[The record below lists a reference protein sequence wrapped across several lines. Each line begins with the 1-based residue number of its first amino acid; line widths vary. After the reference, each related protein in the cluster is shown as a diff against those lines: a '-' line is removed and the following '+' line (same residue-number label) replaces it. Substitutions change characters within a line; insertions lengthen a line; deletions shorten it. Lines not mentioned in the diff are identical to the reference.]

1 MQIARHGA
9 IEIAY
14 ETAGAADGEP
24 VLLISGTGAQ
34 MLMWPDA
41 FVAALAGRGFCV
53 TRFDNRDAGLSTH
66 LTRAGNPGWLRPLIR
81 HAAAPYR
88 IEDMAGDAVAVLD
101 ALGWDSAHVVGASLG
116 GMIAQTMAIWH
127 PSRVRTLTSI
137 MSTPSARIGTMPR
150 ISTIRKLIEIAGT
163 PVNGPE
169 DAAEATV
176 ALKRLTGTARYP
188 IDEDLIRDIGR
199 RSYERDPGDSGDDFR
214 QRAAVSA
221 SGSRRKALAGVRIP
235 ALVLHGGQDRII
247 SVRAG
252 RATAAA
258 IPGARLVI
266 YPEMGHDLPP
276 ELWPSILD
284 EITALVGRTPARLTD
299 TQPARNPATPVTRV
313 TLVSSR
319 SPACPAKPAA
329 SSRAGSANSS
339 SPTPRS

>member
-1 MQIARHGA
+1 MPIARHGA
-9 IEIAY
+9 IELAY
-14 ETAGAADGEP
+14 ETFGAAEGEP
-24 VLLISGTGAQ
+24 LLLISGTGVQ

-66 LTRAGNPGWLRPLIR
+66 LTQAGNPGWLKPLIR

-88 IEDMAGDAVAVLD
+88 LEDMAGDAVAVLD
-101 ALGWDSAHVVGASLG
+101 ALGWDRAHIVGTSLG
-116 GMIAQTMAIWH
+116 GMIAQTMAISH
-127 PSRVRTLTSI
+127 PSRIRTLTSI

-150 ISTIRKLIEIAGT
+150 ISTMRKLVQIAGT

-176 ALKRLTGTARYP
+176 ALKRLTGTARHP
-188 IDEDLIRDIGR
+188 IDEELIRDIGR
-199 RSYERDPGDSGDDFR
+199 RSYERDPGSEAGDFR

-221 SGSRRKALAGVRIP
+221 SGSRRKALAAVRIP
-235 ALVLHGGQDRII
+235 TLILHGDQDPII
-247 SVRAG
+247 NVKAG

-266 YPEMGHDLPP
+266 YPQMGHDLPR

-284 EITALVGRTPARLTD
+284 EIAALAAQAPARPRSP
-299 TQPARNPATPVTRV
+299 QPADAR
-313 TLVSSR
+313 
-319 SPACPAKPAA
+319 
-329 SSRAGSANSS
+329 
-339 SPTPRS
+339 

>member
-9 IEIAY
+9 IQLAY
-14 ETAGAADGEP
+14 ETSGGPDSASGGEP
-24 VLLISGTGAQ
+24 LLLISGTGMQ
-34 MLMWPDA
+34 MLIWPDA

-66 LTRAGNPGWLRPLIR
+66 LTEAGNPGWLKPLIR

-88 IEDMAGDAVAVLD
+88 LEDMADDAVAVLD
-101 ALGWDSAHVVGASLG
+101 ALGWDSAHIVGSSLG

-137 MSTPSARIGTMPR
+137 MSTPSARMGTMPK
-150 ISTIRKLIEIAGT
+150 ISTMRKLMQIAGT
-163 PVNGPE
+163 PANGPE
-169 DAAEATV
+169 EAAEAAV

-188 IDEDLIRDIGR
+188 IDEELIRDIGR
-199 RSYERDPGDSGDDFR
+199 RSYQRDPGNEADDFR

-235 ALVLHGGQDRII
+235 TLVLHGDQDPII
-247 SVRAG
+247 NVKAG

-258 IPGARLVI
+258 IPGARLVV
-266 YPEMGHDLPP
+266 YPEMGHDLPR

-284 EITALVGRTPARLTD
+284 EIAALAAQAPARP
-299 TQPARNPATPVTRV
+299 QSPWPATTPF
-313 TLVSSR
+313 
-319 SPACPAKPAA
+319 SPA
-329 SSRAGSANSS
+329 SRYLDRPPG
-339 SPTPRS
+339 

>member
-9 IEIAY
+9 VELAY
-14 ETAGAADGEP
+14 ESVGPPDDASVAEP
-24 VLLISGTGAQ
+24 LLLISGTGVQ

-66 LTRAGNPGWLRPLIR
+66 LTGAGNPGWLKPLIR

-88 IEDMAGDAVAVLD
+88 LEDMADDAVAVLD
-101 ALGWDSAHVVGASLG
+101 ALGWDSAHTVGASLG
-116 GMIAQTMAIWH
+116 GMIAQTMAIRH

-137 MSTPSARIGTMPR
+137 MSTPSARIGTMPK
-150 ISTIRKLIEIAGT
+150 ISTMRKLMKIAGT

-199 RSYERDPGDSGDDFR
+199 RSYERDPGHEADDFR

-235 ALVLHGGQDRII
+235 TLVLHGGQDPII
-247 SVRAG
+247 NVKAG

-266 YPEMGHDLPP
+266 YPEMGHDLPR
-276 ELWPSILD
+276 ELWPSMLD
-284 EITALVGRTPARLTD
+284 EIAALAAQAPARRAL
-299 TQPARNPATPVTRV
+299 
-313 TLVSSR
+313 
-319 SPACPAKPAA
+319 PAA
-329 SSRAGSANSS
+329 RDH
-339 SPTPRS
+339 TVI